1 MMMMFMC
8 LCARSNS
15 TIVQCEKFFFS
26 LFLPSC
32 IQFHFYVGLLWF
44 FLFFFILFLSTFAT
58 KHKLW
63 SLLMILKCTT
73 TMRMRVCEHA
83 IHVQILLLSNRIG
96 SILRAVF
103 DVVQNYCVWKCS
115 LHFVFA
121 YLSRYLLNPFPYPY
135 PFPFDRRKCTA
146 ANS

>member
-1 MMMMFMC
+1 MLVC
-8 LCARSNS
+8 S
-15 TIVQCEKFFFS
+15 IKFDD
-26 LFLPSC
+26 C
-32 IQFHFYVGLLWF
+32 TMWKV
-44 FLFFFILFLSTFAT
+44 LFLSVFAFLHT
-58 KHKLW
+58 ISFLRW
-63 SLLMILKCTT
+63 LIVVFSLLFYFVLVYIFNETQTLISVDDIKMYDDDEDACMWACNSCANFITI
-73 TMRMRVCEHA
+73 E
-83 IHVQILLLSNRIG
+83 
-96 SILRAVF
+96 SIVRAVF